1 MPLGANKVALYG
13 ASADTGSAV
22 LLSTATASSD
32 ASIEFTL
39 PTAYKQ
45 VVFSWYSILP
55 ATDDDDFKMNVS
67 SDGGSTWV
75 TKTSSF
81 FAANHTEADDNAVL
95 QYEGSDDLAQSTS
108 DQTISRNVGSA
119 SDEGCAGTMQLYS
132 PSSTTYVKHWTSR
145 SSGYGG
151 GGSPRAWDNFGG
163 GYANTTSSLN
173 KIRFLFSS
181 GNISSGTIK
190 MWGVS

>member
-75 TKTSSF
+75 TKR
-81 FAANHTEADDNAVL
+81 H
-95 QYEGSDDLAQSTS
+95 
-108 DQTISRNVGSA
+108 
-119 SDEGCAGTMQLYS
+119 
-132 PSSTTYVKHWTSR
+132 
-145 SSGYGG
+145 
-151 GGSPRAWDNFGG
+151 
-163 GYANTTSSLN
+163 
-173 KIRFLFSS
+173 RFLPRTTRKPTTTLFFNMREATIWRNRPPIKLSVEMLVQQATRVVLARCNCIRPQAPLMS
-181 GNISSGTIK
+181 NIGHRVHRVTVVVGRPALGIISEVDTQIPPRR
-190 MWGVS
+190 